1 MSDQKYTTEQED
13 ILKNVYKYKRK
24 AELTQE
30 EIDAV
35 LEMFDKPEK
44 FVILRKML
52 QVFSDDER
60 EIDIPSEA
68 ALINTNPG
76 QLQEYGLQVA
86 INMRADE
93 KIRQA
98 LASFYTKVKT
108 WHVSEKEAEFD
119 EALRVAKEEEVV
131 HEKMAEDAELS
142 KKRAGENV

>member
-1 MSDQKYTTEQED
+1 MSEQKYSIEQED

-131 HEKMAEDAELS
+131 HEKMAEDAALS
-142 KKRAGENV
+142 KKRVGEKV